1 MNIQTIY
8 CKHPNKQY
16 SSCFSPF
23 CHFHYYISVSFYN
36 IIFRNIATTTL
47 ELESILYSS
56 WLFSYAEWLY
66 HLGSNKL
73 SMHVCCWCL
82 AIRDNLKMMQ
92 RIHNRWHDTFTE
104 AWIFARAWIYKNI
117 INKITSN
124 TEIVNRLTF
133 YIRDAYVY
141 RSAGVYLLFI
151 SDITTYQF
159 GHPLPFAWEV

>member
-56 WLFSYAEWLY
+56 WSYAEWLY

-104 AWIFARAWIYKNI
+104 AWIFARARIYKNI

-124 TEIVNRLTF
+124 TEIVLGLKT
-133 YIRDAYVY
+133 DWP
-141 RSAGVYLLFI
+141 FI
-151 SDITTYQF
+151 WGMHMSIGALGCIFCLYQT
-159 GHPLPFAWEV
+159 